1 MLCTNYFCSS
11 DYIFIEFWWIALLD
25 IIGFMRSLQEQL
37 RKLDRVKGGKLCEI
51 RLIKYFLQIGVW
63 FNSLTTRYNWILN
76 PKTISFL
83 QKVFTF
89 IHKFMT
95 LQILFRFDQL
105 LTVVMARYKTE
116 ILEINKIKFRFGSWD
131 FFLDFK

>member
-51 RLIKYFLQIGVW
+51 RLIKYFLQFGVW

-83 QKVFTF
+83 QKVFAF

>member
-51 RLIKYFLQIGVW
+51 RLIKYFLQFGVW

-83 QKVFTF
+83 QKVFAF

-131 FFLDFK
+131 FLLDFK

>member
-63 FNSLTTRYNWILN
+63 FNSLTTDITEYWI
-76 PKTISFL
+76 PKPSVFL
-83 QKVFTF
+83 QKVFAF